1 MMRVENRRG
10 KLAMVAMKVVG
21 VVQRRLKR
29 RVLVTASFKVVGNA
43 MAMHYGF
50 WALAWT

>member
-1 MMRVENRRG
+1 
-10 KLAMVAMKVVG
+10 MVAMKVVG
-21 VVQRRLKR
+21 VVERRLKR

-43 MAMHYGF
+43 MSRALYMHYGF